1 LGSGS
6 ACLRGALCVAP
17 FEKMPRFTQIRSGT
31 SPQVTWRPRSAAC
44 PRNAP
49 PTRCHP
55 TIRLGG
61 PWGNGSYVQFL
72 PAPPQAATSS
82 VAICQTNCGW
92 PRIVWGL
99 CQPRG
104 GTKSVRRVAPSL
116 GSGSAWLR
124 GALCLAPFEK
134 MPRFTEIRSGT
145 SPQVTWRSRSA
156 ACLRYAPPT
165 WCHRIIPLRHSWRNG
180 SCVHFMPAPSKADPG
195 SVAICLANSGW
206 PLTDSAW
213 SNRRVAPIWSRTPV
227 RGSTQQG
234 TTQGRVPNGF

>member
-1 LGSGS
+1 MSIDFHRCVSQSTNRRHLGGGPILGSGS

-92 PRIVWGL
+92 P
-99 CQPRG
+99 
-104 GTKSVRRVAPSL
+104 
-116 GSGSAWLR
+116 
-124 GALCLAPFEK
+124 
-134 MPRFTEIRSGT
+134 
-145 SPQVTWRSRSA
+145 
-156 ACLRYAPPT
+156 
-165 WCHRIIPLRHSWRNG
+165 
-180 SCVHFMPAPSKADPG
+180 
-195 SVAICLANSGW
+195 
-206 PLTDSAW
+206 LTDSAGT
-213 SNRRVAPIWSRTPV
+213 SGHPGIKPGPQKKKTCKSMDFHPCVGQFTNRRHSGGILGVAPSWGAVQRVCVALSDWRPLKKC
-227 RGSTQQG
+227 RGL
-234 TTQGRVPNGF
+234 RRFARAPPRR